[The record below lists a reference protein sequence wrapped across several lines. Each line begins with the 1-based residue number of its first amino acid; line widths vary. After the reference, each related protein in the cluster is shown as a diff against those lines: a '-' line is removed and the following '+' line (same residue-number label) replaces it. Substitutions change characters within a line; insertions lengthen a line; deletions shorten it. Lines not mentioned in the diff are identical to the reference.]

1 MVEESPLPPGPRL
14 MGAGRFGAWLI
25 LQNGVARRFLSR
37 RFENAARTPCASP
50 DAASCP
56 SRRCARPC

>member
-1 MVEESPLPPGPRL
+1 

-37 RFENAARTPCASP
+37 RFRKGRRNGARE
-50 DAASCP
+50 
-56 SRRCARPC
+56 SRRGLVPLAAMRATL